1 MTEVTSAEQLAQ
13 EILGFKGEK
22 IRIIGRAYNAKIDG
36 IRYPAKGTIYVNVP
50 ERNDI
55 TLHDII
61 YEAYEEM
68 EYLLQRYPGQMNN
81 VDQILFI
88 NFIDCSFEQLPI
100 NIGHVHNHIQYLTF
114 WNCYNLSSLE
124 SLKQFS
130 SIKVLVF
137 KNCKSIKS
145 LNSFQSFDS
154 SSNLYSIAFKG
165 CGLKVEKND
174 DWSSG
179 IKTLSEINSD
189 RIILTIQECNDLKC
203 LPSCIYQLGEKKIL
217 RLNLLDNDSL
227 WKLPS
232 YSGHVKPMIDR
243 IHIAK
248 CPNMAY
254 IPNLQCRRNIPTM
267 LSVVGCPILMKQFKE
282 SGLTCLFQDDE
293 VISGLGLEE
302 NTKAIGELHHFR
314 KYFKICA
321 RNLFFRVSL
330 LKIYIR
336 RERFYVVDRFYRPGG
351 KGFEICR
358 DRFEKM
364 NETAGKKKM

>member
-1 MTEVTSAEQLAQ
+1 MAEVNSAEQLAQ

-22 IRIIGRAYNAKIDG
+22 IRIIGREYKAKDDDK
-36 IRYPAKGTIYVNVP
+36 RYPPKGTIYVNVP
-50 ERNDI
+50 ERNGN

-68 EYLLQRYPGQMNN
+68 EYLLHRYPGQMDN
-81 VDQILFI
+81 VDQTLFM

-100 NIGHVHNHIQYLTF
+100 NIGCIHNHIQYLTF

-130 SIKVLVF
+130 SMKVLVF
-137 KNCKSIKS
+137 KNCNSIKS
-145 LNSFQSFDS
+145 LNSFQNFDS
-154 SSNLYSIAFKG
+154 SSNLYSVAFKQ
-165 CGLKVEKND
+165 CGLEVDKND
-174 DWSSG
+174 DWSNG
-179 IKTLSEINSD
+179 IKSLSGINSD
-189 RIILTIQECNDLKC
+189 RFILTIQECNNLKC
-203 LPSCIYQLGEKKIL
+203 LPSCIYQLGEEKIL

-232 YSGHVKPMIDR
+232 FSGHVKPMIDR

-254 IPNLQCRRNIPTM
+254 IPNLQCRRNVPTV
-267 LSVVGCPILMKQFKE
+267 LNIVGCSILMKHFKE
-282 SGLTCLFQDDE
+282 SGVFQDDG
-293 VISGLGLEE
+293 VISSLGLEE
-302 NTKAIGELHHFR
+302 NTKAIGELHHFG
-314 KYFKICA
+314 KYFQMCGRK
-321 RNLFFRVSL
+321 LFFRVAL
-330 LKIYIR
+330 LKMYIR
-336 RERFYVVDRFYRPGG
+336 RERLYVVDRFYRPGG

-364 NETAGKKKM
+364 NETAVKKKM